1 MAIQRATSKE
11 DKINLGF
18 RIFFFFNK
26 QGKNP
31 QKAKYLK

>member
-1 MAIQRATSKE
+1 MAIQSATSKE

-18 RIFFFFNK
+18 RIFFFNRR
-26 QGKNP
+26 GKNP